1 MIVQKI
7 RKEYHMEENTN
18 VNQAIEE
25 LKGKDEEQ
33 LKQIIE
39 RWFDKTRM
47 DGLRLG
53 AQMISVVIDD
63 AIRKSLKDGMNS
75 SHRDFKRAINKI
87 YEIISV
93 QLKQHK
99 TVQNDLMEETNNDG
113 TAE

>member
-1 MIVQKI
+1 
-7 RKEYHMEENTN
+7 MEENTN
-18 VNQAIEE
+18 VNQVVEE
-25 LKGKDEEQ
+25 LKGKGTDEEQ
-33 LKQIIE
+33 IKKVIE
-39 RWFDKTRM
+39 RWFEKTRM

-63 AIRKSLKDGMNS
+63 AIRKNLKDGMNS

-93 QLKQHK
+93 QLKQYE
-99 TVQNDLMEETNNDG
+99 TVQNDYKTGEINDDG